1 MAGRGEVWLVDLGMT
16 AKIRPALILSV
27 APSDADRALVTL
39 VPHTTAVR
47 NSSYE
52 AAIAVGF
59 LKTGAF
65 DGQSLVT
72 VPSVRL
78 LKRLGRLTGSQMSAV
93 EAAVCDW
100 LGLRAPQTPTVHPN
114 RVIREGDQPER

>member
-16 AKIRPALILSV
+16 AKVRPALVLSV
-27 APSDADRALVTL
+27 PPSDTDRALVTL

-47 NSSYE
+47 NSSFE
-52 AAIAVGF
+52 TPIAVGF
-59 LKTGAF
+59 LKSGAF

-93 EAAVCDW
+93 EAAVCNW
-100 LGLRAPQTPTVHPN
+100 LGLRASQAPTVPPN
-114 RVIREGDQPER
+114 RVIREGD